1 MKTYCDE
8 HHENC
13 EGEIGADFTGG
24 IAEVAPGMVDKK
36 DVGDAIDVILEN
48 AFLHCRELGAWKRS
62 DWDTAFQVCEIAIA
76 KKMMVICSFYI
87 MQKLGSQPKMAEFM
101 ANYMEMFYVRK
112 MQEKNEK
119 TQ

>member
-13 EGEIGADFTGG
+13 EGEIGADFAGG
-24 IAEVAPGMVDKK
+24 LADLAPGMVDKK
-36 DVGDAIDVILEN
+36 DVGDAIEVILEN
-48 AFLHCRELGAWKRS
+48 AFLHCRGFGKRR

-87 MQKLGSQPKMAEFM
+87 MKKLGSQAKMAAFM

-112 MQEKNEK
+112 ITENNEK